1 MEESDKGTALKKAY
15 AEMILNTAK
24 ESAARV
30 MVSDKKTARLHHDLC
45 GTKDEALRL
54 LVRLK
59 QMIGAQTIESEITS
73 SNKQRQIDLLEAQ
86 LQEAE
91 DIITDLRSEVR
102 WVRDKLE
109 KARKAHNVVV
119 NKERETISN
128 QKIADLEV
136 VVGSVYPNQDRSE
149 CVSFLNQK
157 SSLLD
162 DECGGKE
169 TISAAE
175 AIASLHPDQEDADTS
190 GSLLNQSSLFD
201 DECGGN
207 DEKQFH
213 GLSVETSKACES
225 DANIRSKK
233 LELSRNGSTQR
244 IHALERKSSHSANG
258 EERRT
263 TEKDRDENLS
273 SVSTRSLV
281 LALRATNAE
290 VIPIKPSNSL
300 GIKKSRKSRRSRKTR
315 WSKRKATQVRSQSP
329 LIKPC
334 QSHSDIPCSKNGEDS
349 MDTHLSV
356 ENEEVDALNS
366 CKGLDE
372 TKIKP
377 LRRLD
382 HGLTSV
388 KCNVYPTS
396 GSTNA
401 TVFSVNATNRST
413 DDDLKSRMVK
423 CEGGEDSVV
432 PTTKMGPELVDP
444 CSELKANAVVS
455 DQISESLR
463 ADKNRLVKY
472 TYQRKRKKGSLNS
485 NDVNNYPPRKRK
497 VEEKNPIESS

>member
-1 MEESDKGTALKKAY
+1 MEESDKGTAALKKAY

-24 ESAARV
+24 ESAVRV
-30 MVSDKKTARLHHDLC
+30 MVSDKKTARFHHDLC

-59 QMIGAQTIESEITS
+59 QMIDAQTIESEIAS

-91 DIITDLRSEVR
+91 DIITDLRSELR

-109 KARKAHNVVV
+109 KARQ
-119 NKERETISN
+119 TIP
-128 QKIADLEV
+128 ADLEV
-136 VVGSVYPNQDRSE
+136 VVGSVHPNQDRSE
-149 CVSFLNQK
+149 SDSFLNQN

-169 TISAAE
+169 TLSAAE
-175 AIASLHPDQEDADTS
+175 VIASLHPDQEVADMS
-190 GSLLNQSSLFD
+190 GSLLNQKSSLFD

-207 DEKQFH
+207 DEKDFK
-213 GLSVETSKACES
+213 GLSVESSKACES
-225 DANIRSKK
+225 EANIRSKK
-233 LELSRNGSTQR
+233 LELSRNGCTQR

-263 TEKDRDENLS
+263 TDKDSEENLS
-273 SVSTRSLV
+273 SVNTRSLV
-281 LALRATNAE
+281 LAIRATNAE
-290 VIPIKPSNSL
+290 VVPIKPSNSL
-300 GIKKSRKSRRSRKTR
+300 GIKKTRKSKGRRKRR
-315 WSKRKATQVRSQSP
+315 WSKRKATQVRSQSQ

-366 CKGLDE
+366 CKGLDA

-388 KCNVYPTS
+388 KCNVDPTS
-396 GSTNA
+396 GSTKT
-401 TVFSVNATNRST
+401 TVVSVNVINRST
-413 DDDLKSRMVK
+413 DEDLESRMVK
-423 CEGGEDSVV
+423 CKGEEDSVV
-432 PTTKMGPELVDP
+432 PTTGP
-444 CSELKANAVVS
+444 
-455 DQISESLR
+455 
-463 ADKNRLVKY
+463 
-472 TYQRKRKKGSLNS
+472 
-485 NDVNNYPPRKRK
+485 
-497 VEEKNPIESS
+497 